1 MFFIFAVVYKFMPII
16 KIRKRSV
23 AIAALWAS
31 IFWVGAKVLFGIYL
45 SNFTTFSR
53 IYGAYALGI
62 VVAFWIYYS
71 AAVFILGAEIGKL
84 FDERL
89 NAKIE
94 KRKESEFISPAAD
107 STV

>member
-1 MFFIFAVVYKFMPII
+1 MPVV
-16 KIRKRSV
+16 KIHKRSV
-23 AIAALWAS
+23 AIGAMWAS
-31 IFWVGAKVLFGIYL
+31 IFWVAAKILFGIYL
-45 SNFTTFSR
+45 SKFTTFSR

-71 AAVFILGAEIGKL
+71 AAVFILGAEIAKL

-89 NAKIE
+89 NERIK
-94 KRKESEFISPAAD
+94 KKKEIAETKPVAD